1 MFDEGVGEAA
11 EAGHLGEGVA
21 GVDAA
26 GGEGGVVEEVDDFE
40 AGFLGVDGEGAHGV
54 V

>member
-1 MFDEGVGEAA
+1 VGEAA

-26 GGEGGVVEEVDDFE
+26 RSEGWVVEEVDDLE
-40 AGFLGVDGEGAHGV
+40 AGVLHVDGEGAHGV
-54 V
+54 L